1 MKVWKIIGGTILGII
16 FGPLIIALGLAV
28 AAIVLVIVLV
38 SKIFR
43 FITFAGF
50 RERRA
55 KRKNKE
61 Q

>member
-1 MKVWKIIGGTILGII
+1 MKVWKIIGGIILGII

-28 AAIVLVIVLV
+28 AAIVLVIVLI

-43 FITFAGF
+43 FITLAGF

-55 KRKNKE
+55 KRKNE
-61 Q
+61 QQ

>member
-1 MKVWKIIGGTILGII
+1 MKVWKIIGGIILGII

-55 KRKNKE
+55 KRKNTE